1 MESMPMKPSGVLA
14 GRGFSGAAGR
24 ARGAGDPATWLRRY
38 GLAIGAPFAVL
49 LAAFLLWQYTVS
61 NQELPPPSKILA
73 ALGSNRDTI
82 LSALKVTL
90 WEEAIRG
97 YVAGCGLGFLAGV
110 LCSRVAWL
118 RRGLVPYAVLTSAV
132 PIIAFSPIM
141 VFWFGFEWPS
151 KAAVVVVMTFFP
163 MLINTVAGL
172 TSYSPLSKD
181 LLTSYAANGW
191 TVFTKLQ
198 LPASLPLV
206 FNGLKICSTLSVIGA
221 TVAEYFSSLGTGLG
235 SQIIDGAQQAQWDL
249 VWACVFVACL
259 AGIVFYAVLLGLER
273 IFTFWHVS
281 YRTEG

>member
-1 MESMPMKPSGVLA
+1 MKPSGLLA
-14 GRGFSGAAGR
+14 GGAARAAGR
-24 ARGAGDPATWLRRY
+24 APGAEISAAPIRRY
-38 GLAIGAPFAVL
+38 AQMFGAPL
-49 LAAFLLWQYTVS
+49 LVMAAAFLLWQYTVS
-61 NQELPPPSKILA
+61 NQELPPPSKIMA
-73 ALGSNRDTI
+73 ALGGNRDTI

-97 YVAGCGLGFLAGV
+97 YVAGCGLGFLVGV
-110 LCSRVAWL
+110 LCARVGWL
-118 RRGLVPYAVLTSAV
+118 RRGLVPYAVLTNGV

-172 TSYSPLSKD
+172 TSYDPLSRD

-191 TVFTKLQ
+191 TVFTRLQ
-198 LPASLPLV
+198 LPASLPMV

-259 AGIVFYAVLLGLER
+259 TGIIFYVVLLAMER
-273 IFTFWHVS
+273 AFTFWHVS
-281 YRTEG
+281 YRTER